1 MALKITDLIEASKA
15 IRMSEQDKEMQ
26 RRSFAFGNTHFENAN
41 VTRDMI
47 AAAADSISVVSQP
60 KAK

>member
-1 MALKITDLIEASKA
+1 MAVDIADLIEKSKA

-41 VTRDMI
+41 ITRDMI
-47 AAAADSISVVSQP
+47 STAADAIPVVSTT